1 MSAETDRITDIPEK
15 KSLTAL
21 PEEYIIALNTRK
33 KNTTTELG
41 FENDNMKKIYTGGS
55 YPLLNRLVNTFKPE
69 GINIE
74 NPNLFAAADAVGN
87 VTIKLPNNVTIN
99 LNDIVAKNTI
109 PYDKSLKQRLINA
122 AETDQVLF
130 SCLNILSDYVFSQQ
144 RQSSI
149 FPIGTNITRSVDEFK
164 NVLNEIITPDIQEDL
179 MIYIDS
185 ADRYSHVW
193 ENFAPLAL
201 NKL

>member
-193 ENFAPLAL
+193 ENFAPLDF
-201 NKL
+201 